1 MANIIFF
8 GGKGGVG
15 KTTCSAAY
23 AMQCANKGLK
33 TLIVSTDPAHST
45 SDIFEK
51 NIGMNITNIQN
62 NLDGIEIDAEYE
74 SNKYIEGIRGNLGSI
89 LSPII
94 VDEINKQL
102 DAASVSPGS
111 HESAMFDKMI
121 EIINLETKNYDRII
135 FDTAPTGHTLRLV
148 SLPELLSGWMDTLIK
163 KRRKAIKLSQMA
175 KRKGIDEEAIREDS
189 IIKILSKRKANMENA
204 RKILIDEKLL
214 SFIFVLNAEKLPI
227 DETKKAVEVLE
238 KYGVKVNAIVVNRIL
253 PSDSKDSF
261 LINKKEKE
269 AEYMKEIEKYF
280 KGKYIYQLPWLA
292 EDMKS
297 DNIIEIARYFEV

>member
-189 IIKILSKRKANMENA
+189 IIKILSKRKVNMENA

-280 KGKYIYQLPWLA
+280 KGKYIYKLPWLA

>member
-23 AMQCANKGLK
+23 AMQCANKGFK

-51 NIGMNITNIQN
+51 KIGMNITNIQK

-175 KRKGIDEEAIREDS
+175 KRKGIDEEAIKEDS

-227 DETKKAVEVLE
+227 DETKKAVDVLE

-253 PSDSKDSF
+253 PSDSSDKF
-261 LINKKEKE
+261 LIKKKEKE
-269 AEYMKEIEKYF
+269 AEYMREIKEYF
-280 KGKYIYQLPWLA
+280 KDKYIYQLPWLS

-297 DNIIEIARYFEV
+297 DNIIEIAKYFEV